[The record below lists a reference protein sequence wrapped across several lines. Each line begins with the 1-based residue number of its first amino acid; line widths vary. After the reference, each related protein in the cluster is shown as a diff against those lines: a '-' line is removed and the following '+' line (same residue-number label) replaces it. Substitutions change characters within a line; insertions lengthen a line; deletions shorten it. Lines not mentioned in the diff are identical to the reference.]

1 MKIMENLKL
10 NVMERINLLKI
21 LEVGESGL
29 QERKVLD
36 NLLPKIEFSN
46 LEIQQAD
53 IYKKGK
59 LYNKEKDFEKEIEL
73 VDIESTTLKN
83 DVIRFAD
90 EQKCVTGLNK
100 NLFYKIDDLCQK

>member
-1 MKIMENLKL
+1 MEKLKL

-21 LEVGESGL
+21 LEYAESGF

-36 NLLPKIEFSN
+36 NLIPKIEFSN
-46 LEIQQAD
+46 DEIQKAD
-53 IYKKGK
+53 IYKDGK

-73 VDIESTTLKN
+73 IDIEDATLKN
-83 DVIRFAD
+83 VVIRFAD

-100 NLFYKIDDLCQK
+100 SLFYKINELCLK